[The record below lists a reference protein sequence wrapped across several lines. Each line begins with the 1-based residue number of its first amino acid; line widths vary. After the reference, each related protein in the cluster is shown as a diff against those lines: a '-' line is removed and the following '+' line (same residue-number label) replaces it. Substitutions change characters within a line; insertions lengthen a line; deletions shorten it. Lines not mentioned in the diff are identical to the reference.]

1 MTNLSSEQLTTL
13 AASAKLKRVGKR
25 QPIPSYIVDTWNR
38 RAFAAALARYQ
49 LEASTVKS
57 SLGVAWLVLV
67 PALQVAVYG
76 LIFGVLL
83 GSSRPANYLPYMI
96 TGIVLFQYLSGVF
109 TDGAKS
115 ITGNYSLVRSLNFPR
130 MLLPVS
136 AVLSNLY
143 RTVPLVGLML
153 VTLAILGEPVRV
165 DWLLI
170 IPVLALMTVFGT
182 GLAMLSARLTVHL
195 ADLNQL
201 IPFITRVAFYV
212 SGVFASVDKIV
223 AHYPSLAIFMNGNP
237 VHAFLVIARG
247 ALVSGYAAG
256 AMDWVVAIAWALATL
271 LFGLVFF
278 WLAEE
283 RYGRNV

>member
-1 MTNLSSEQLTTL
+1 MTALSSEQLVAL
-13 AASAKLKRVGKR
+13 ASSAKLKRVGKR
-25 QPIPSYIVDTWNR
+25 QPIPSYIVDTWHR

-83 GSSRPANYLPYMI
+83 GASRPANYLPYMI
-96 TGIVLFQYLSGVF
+96 SGIVLFQYLSGVF

-153 VTLAILGEPVRV
+153 ITLALLGEPVRLE
-165 DWLLI
+165 WLLI
-170 IPVLALMTVFGT
+170 LPVLVLMTIFAA

-223 AHYPSLAIFMNGNP
+223 DQYPAVAGIMNSNP
-237 VHAFLVIARG
+237 VHAYLVIARG
-247 ALVSGYAAG
+247 ALVSGYSAG
-256 AMDWVVAIAWALATL
+256 PGDWLVASLWAVGTL
-271 LFGLVFF
+271 GFGLVFF

>member
-1 MTNLSSEQLTTL
+1 MTNLTSEQLQAL
-13 AASAKLKRVGKR
+13 ASSAKLKKVGKR
-25 QPIPSYIVDTWNR
+25 QPIPSYIADTWQR
-38 RAFAAALARYQ
+38 RSFAAALARYQ

-143 RTVPLVGLML
+143 RTIPLIGLML
-153 VTLAILGEPVRV
+153 ITLAVLGEPIRF

-170 IPVLALMTVFGT
+170 VPVLALMTIFGA

-201 IPFITRVAFYV
+201 LPFITRVAFYV
-212 SGVFASVDKIV
+212 SGVFASVEKIV
-223 AHYPSLAIFMNGNP
+223 SHYPSLAVFMNGNP
-237 VHAFLVIARG
+237 IHAYLVIARG
-247 ALVSGYAAG
+247 ALVSGYSATG
-256 AMDWVVAIAWALATL
+256 LDWIVAIIWATCTFAV
-271 LFGLVFF
+271 GLVFF